1 MAGEEVKFTSNP
13 VKKRN
18 VVQTSHASH
27 NVGHSSAI
35 SNRQHVP
42 QVQSQAL
49 LEKGG
54 IESDDEDF
62 EEPPEQRAILKSL
75 ANLPG
80 ITASDSMSYRIEALR
95 VHLENQMGDA
105 MFIAAYKHLINL
117 KDDDEQADNA
127 LEGMLKKKMKFVP
140 LIH

>member
-1 MAGEEVKFTSNP
+1 MAGEEVKFSTNP
-13 VKKRN
+13 AKKRN

-54 IESDDEDF
+54 IDSDDEDF
-62 EEPPEQRAILKSL
+62 EEPPE
-75 ANLPG
+75 
-80 ITASDSMSYRIEALR
+80 
-95 VHLENQMGDA
+95 
-105 MFIAAYKHLINL
+105 
-117 KDDDEQADNA
+117 
-127 LEGMLKKKMKFVP
+127 
-140 LIH
+140 